1 MQLATNNQLSA
12 IIILI
17 DIPGSPHHFK
27 ISSSSSS
34 TLTLSWSPPL
44 VSEIHALTIFT
55 YSINCSTE
63 PQTHNSMHVI
73 KYTDSHSATFSE
85 LHPFTFYNCCV
96 AAVSNHGRGKLA
108 CIDAVTGI
116 YMH

>member
-12 IIILI
+12 IIIIFI
-17 DIPGSPHHFK
+17 DIPGSPRHFK

-63 PQTHNSMHVI
+63 PQIQNSMHIV
-73 KYTDSHSATFSE
+73 KYTDSHSVTFS
-85 LHPFTFYNCCV
+85 
-96 AAVSNHGRGKLA
+96 
-108 CIDAVTGI
+108 IDIWLPYGI
-116 YMH
+116 DNVQCTP